1 MPFDVYVLVEFANC
15 LLIFMYKKPEFNLD
29 NRYFFFWGGGVKKT
43 NLAPKHYGS
52 IQIYGLVDF
61 IALNLQVFILSSAF
75 Y

>member
-1 MPFDVYVLVEFANC
+1 
-15 LLIFMYKKPEFNLD
+15 MYKKPEFNLD
-29 NRYFFFWGGGVKKT
+29 NRYIYIFFGGGGEGVKKT
-43 NLAPKHYGS
+43 NLAPKHYTS